1 MTLVLV
7 DRVKVRSRFVGTD
20 PIIIENT
27 FPGFQNFNTVG
38 DGNET
43 YYGVFDNVGNWE
55 IGRGTFDQTSQT
67 ITRDSIVSSS
77 NNNEHVIFPPGGK
90 TVYSTLP
97 SSVVNRIAANTLT
110 DSFKYISVPG
120 QETLIA
126 DSERDTLTV
135 TPGRGIEIVTNKFN
149 DSISIG
155 MVSRYTGSVVGEDRT
170 LLVDGINSKIVG
182 PVDTSTISS
191 TDNPL
196 TVSADGKISVYSSY
210 PVELHGSSVLVK
222 GESGVSIEVY
232 PNDSTLSETASWKF
246 HPDGTLEFPD
256 GSVQKTGFSSVFDM
270 SAAGNFIGSFTG
282 NFMGAD
288 SSVIVNSETMHHYG
302 VFVGSLKDEAGNT
315 VVDAETSSVS
325 GNLKGTFNGIITDT
339 NNTVML
345 NSTTGRHYGYLEG
358 DVIGS
363 VFALNGNRAFD
374 ANSGKVV
381 ADVISNVVHADGT
394 MLVNT
399 TTKSVLANVVSR
411 SGTTI
416 VNTQS
421 NAVSCS
427 TVSASQALEL
437 PVFNTTVDRDQALP
451 TPRRGTIVLVG
462 NTVQV
467 FTNQWISI

>member
-27 FPGFQNFNTVG
+27 FPGFQNFDAVG

-43 YYGVFDNVGNWE
+43 YYGVFDNAGNWE
-55 IGRGTFDQTSQT
+55 IGRGTFDQTAQT

-77 NNNEHVIFPPGGK
+77 NSNTYVIFPPGGK

-120 QETLIA
+120 QDTLIA
-126 DSERDTLTV
+126 DSESDTLTI
-135 TPGRGIEIVTNKFN
+135 TPGRGIEIVTNRFT

-170 LLVDGINSKIVG
+170 LLVDGVNSKIVG
-182 PVDTSTISS
+182 PIDTSTISS
-191 TDNPL
+191 TDHPL
-196 TVSADGKISVYSSY
+196 TVSADGKISVYTSY
-210 PVELHGSSVLVK
+210 PVEVHGSSVLVK
-222 GESGVSIEVY
+222 GETGVSIEVY
-232 PNDSTLSETASWKF
+232 PNDSTLSETAAWKF

-256 GSVQKTGFSSVFDM
+256 GSFQKTGFSSVFDM

-288 SSVIVNSETMHHYG
+288 SSVIVNSDTMRHYG
-302 VFVGSLKDEAGNT
+302 VFVGSLEDSNGNT
-315 VVDAETSSVS
+315 IIDSENSSVS
-325 GNLKGTFNGIITDT
+325 GNLSGEFQGIITDS
-339 NNTVML
+339 NNTIML
-345 NSTTGRHYGYLEG
+345 NSATGRHYGYLEG

-363 VFALNGNRAFD
+363 VFALNGSRAFD

-381 ADVISNVVHADGT
+381 ADVISNVVHSDGT
-394 MLVNT
+394 VLVNT
-399 TTKSVLANVVSR
+399 ARKSVLANIESQT
-411 SGTTI
+411 GTTI
-416 VNTQS
+416 VNTQT
-421 NAVSCS
+421 NTVSCN
-427 TVSASQALEL
+427 TVSAVRAVEL
-437 PVFNTTVDRDQALP
+437 PVYNSTVERDQMLP
-451 TPRRGTIVLVG
+451 NPKRGTMVVVG